1 MKPAAAKAYRQSI
14 KNRARNVATKE
25 QVAKLI
31 KIARK
36 QIAAKDWTA
45 AEKAVLA
52 AGKALDKAVSRGIM
66 KINTTSR
73 LKSRIHT
80 ALNKAK
86 KA

>member
-31 KIARK
+31 KTARK

-52 AGKALDKAVSRGIM
+52 AGKALDKAVARGIM
-66 KINTTSR
+66 KMNTTSR